1 MNGEA
6 DRFAAAYTAVRS
18 GERWA
23 EADRRR
29 RAAAIADAL
38 RLIREEVGPDAL
50 IVDIGSG
57 SMRTPGV
64 ITIDL
69 VPGADVRAD
78 MRALPLSDGSAGG
91 ALYAASLHYAPIG
104 DAVAEAARILRP
116 GGLLAAIDSPIYV
129 GHAAAAAAASRS
141 AAYYARAGHPE
152 LASHYHPIELVALRK
167 SLAASGFEVVRL
179 STGSRWR
186 RLLRRGPSSFV
197 LARKLR

>member
-1 MNGEA
+1 MTGEA
-6 DRFAAAYTAVRS
+6 DRFAAAYSAVRA

-29 RAAAIADAL
+29 RASAIADAVRVL
-38 RLIREEVGPDAL
+38 RDELGPDAL

-57 SMRTPGV
+57 SARTPGV
-64 ITIDL
+64 IAIDL
-69 VPGADVRAD
+69 VPGADIRAD
-78 MRALPLSDGSAGG
+78 MRALPLRDGSAGG

-129 GHAAAAAAASRS
+129 GRSAAAAAASRT

-152 LASHYHPIELVALRK
+152 LARHYHPIELEELRRT
-167 SLAASGFEVVRL
+167 LAANGFEVVRL
-179 STGSRWR
+179 STGSGWR
-186 RLLRRGPSSFV
+186 RLLRRGPTSFV